1 MIIVGI
7 TGASGVIYAVK
18 LLEVLNK
25 VGKETGLI
33 VSEIGEKILKY
44 ELGLSVND
52 LKEKSDYYFEYKDL
66 TAPINSGSFL
76 FESMVIIPCTM
87 KTLSAIAHG
96 YTDNALTRAADV
108 ALKEKRKLILVPR
121 ETPLRLVHLEN
132 MLKIC
137 KEGGIILPAAPA
149 FYHNPKTIDEL
160 INFIVGKI
168 LDILEIKHDLF
179 KRWEGVMLDK

>member
-52 LKEKSDYYFEYKDL
+52 LKEKSDYYFEYRDL
-66 TAPINSGSFL
+66 TAPINSGSF
-76 FESMVIIPCTM
+76 
-87 KTLSAIAHG
+87 
-96 YTDNALTRAADV
+96 
-108 ALKEKRKLILVPR
+108 
-121 ETPLRLVHLEN
+121 
-132 MLKIC
+132 
-137 KEGGIILPAAPA
+137 
-149 FYHNPKTIDEL
+149 
-160 INFIVGKI
+160 FI
-168 LDILEIKHDLF
+168 
-179 KRWEGVMLDK
+179 